1 MGHRPSWLRR
11 VARAARHL
19 RELGDLLRRL
29 VAPRLRLLPGV
40 SRLVLSSETP
50 PLRGGELVVRPRLR
64 RGLAGHKP
72 VEAIQRVI
80 SLLERYPSNAPS
92 VCPWRTPSR
101 IRSARRTRSGSANS
115 TSRRAS
121 SRAIAAPLPP
131 VGRAVT
137 LPPPPATAEFA
148 ATVSAVP
155 AAVLARSTWR
165 RGCPVPVDQLRYL
178 TVSFWGFDGRHH
190 TGELIAN
197 SRIATRLVGVFEQ
210 LHNARFPIEEMRV
223 VTAAELT
230 AAPTGDGN
238 NTQAF
243 VCRQANGR
251 SHWSAHAYG
260 LAIDLN
266 PFCNPYLLGDLVVPE
281 LASAYADRRWVR
293 PGMVSR
299 GDVAVRPDG
308 TALDQGSHA
317 LAPHRRARLQGRV
330 GLLPPAVRAD
340 AGTIPRSG

>member
-1 MGHRPSWLRR
+1 MLIAVAVLGGCASPSAGTTAGATREAGPALTTAAMAPPPVEPSPPAETMTADTATTTGPPTTTPPPPVTTATAAPEPAVASPWTVGANPLPLRPDGYGR
-11 VARAARHL
+11 VLPTPAVLADRKLPTA
-19 RELGDLLRRL
+19 DLL
-29 VAPRLRLLPGV
+29 
-40 SRLVLSSETP
+40 
-50 PLRGGELVVRPRLR
+50 
-64 RGLAGHKP
+64 
-72 VEAIQRVI
+72 
-80 SLLERYPSNAPS
+80 
-92 VCPWRTPSR
+92 
-101 IRSARRTRSGSANS
+101 
-115 TSRRAS
+115 
-121 SRAIAAPLPP
+121 
-131 VGRAVT
+131 
-137 LPPPPATAEFA
+137 PPPATAEFA

-243 VCRQANGR
+243 VCREANGH

-260 LAIDLN
+260 LAVDLN

-281 LASAYADRRWVR
+281 LASAYADRRWAR

-299 GDVAVRPDG
+299 GDVAVRAFARIGWSWGGNWRGPRDLMHF
-308 TALDQGSHA
+308 TAT
-317 LAPHRRARLQGRV
+317 
-330 GLLPPAVRAD
+330 GL
-340 AGTIPRSG
+340 